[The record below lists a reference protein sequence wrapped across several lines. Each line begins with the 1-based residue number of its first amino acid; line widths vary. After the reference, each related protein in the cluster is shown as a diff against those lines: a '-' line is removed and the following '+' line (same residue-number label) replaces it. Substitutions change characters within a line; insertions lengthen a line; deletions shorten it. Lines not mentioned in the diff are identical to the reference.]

1 MKKRNLFIAAIAVML
16 MSFFSSPTWAQNLS
30 EVYVSPSGNVL
41 GCIMLFNPGFSSQ
54 IFVNGPGLLV
64 WVDMEIPN
72 GMVEVY
78 SDGYIRLLEQKSSYN
93 TSYESGRIHHI
104 GDLRFYY
111 DQDGRISKI
120 GDLSFAYENGQLY
133 KIGDIRITYESGR
146 IRNIGDLHFIYES
159 GRIRKIGKL
168 DFFYDENGRIRNIG
182 GARFEYDYGSLREVK
197 GNIPGVSINIATIVE
212 FRKRIGKS
220 W

>member
-1 MKKRNLFIAAIAVML
+1 MF
-16 MSFFSSPTWAQNLS
+16 
-30 EVYVSPSGNVL
+30 
-41 GCIMLFNPGFSSQ
+41 FNPGFSSQ
-54 IFVNGPGLLV
+54 ILVDGTGLLV
-64 WVDMEIPN
+64 WVDMEIPK
-72 GMVEVY
+72 GIIEVY

-93 TSYESGRIHHI
+93 TSYESGQIHN
-104 GDLRFYY
+104 
-111 DQDGRISKI
+111 I

-168 DFFYDENGRIRNIG
+168 DFLYDENGRIRNIG